1 MELKND
7 LWDFAL
13 NFYQQP
19 GVEVSCLR
27 LQDDYGLSI
36 NRLIYACWCASCG
49 IRVQT
54 AWFSGEAGQWQ
65 QSITHP
71 LREVRYRVRQPK
83 QTQTELDRCYQALRK
98 AELACEQ
105 VELALLF
112 EQTPTAAEE
121 TRSVQLVL
129 DNLVAYLEFAQVRFD
144 SETELL
150 LGPILSASN
159 HYLALNPPE

>member
-7 LWDFAL
+7 LWNFAL
-13 NFYQQP
+13 NFYQQS

-36 NRLIYACWCASCG
+36 NRLIYACWCASRG
-49 IRVQT
+49 IRVQPQ
-54 AWFSGEAGQWQ
+54 WFSGEAGQWQ

-71 LREVRYRVRQPK
+71 LREVRYRVRQKK
-83 QTQTELDRCYQALRK
+83 QAQTDLDSCYQALRK

-112 EQTPTAAEE
+112 GQTPTDAGE
-121 TRSVQLVL
+121 TPSVQLVL
-129 DNLVAYLEFAQVRFD
+129 DNLVCYLELTQVRFD

-159 HYLALNPPE
+159 HYLVLNPPE